1 MQRRKLPGQRGA
13 RKITAL
19 RSRKDISGGGV
30 VDGGQGRLPRRG
42 GPGAALRRLNSGT
55 LHMRQRH
62 SLLRRVA
69 NKKRI
74 NYPIKLMAGEAH
86 DIIAFSPFL
95 ETSPL
100 SHPST

>member
-1 MQRRKLPGQRGA
+1 M
-13 RKITAL
+13 
-19 RSRKDISGGGV
+19 

-42 GPGAALRRLNSGT
+42 GPGVALRRLNSGT

-86 DIIAFSPFL
+86 DVTAFSPFL